1 MTLLK
6 PNQNFNKDLTKIKK
20 LSQLVEKKLSKF
32 DKKDEQKIDSLSFE
46 ELQDLNQ
53 ILKLADYVLCKYEN
67 KKEVHSVLKDFV
79 GIITKSTQS
88 LEEIDDEIS
97 ELVISA
103 EATIQRIK
111 DLQTSVSENYAI
123 GDKEKS
129 KPYDLAERSDEN
141 SANNL
146 TNSSTAAYTQ
156 GYQETSRVEAE
167 QVI

>member
-1 MTLLK
+1 MLK
-6 PNQNFNKDLTKIKK
+6 HSKNFNKDLAKIKK
-20 LSQLVEKKLSKF
+20 LSQLVEKKLLKL
-32 DKKDEQKIDSLSFE
+32 DKKDEQKIDSLTFE

-79 GIITKSTQS
+79 GIITKSTYS
-88 LEEIDDEIS
+88 IEEIDDEIS

-103 EATIQRIK
+103 EVSIQRIK
-111 DLQTSVSENYAI
+111 DLQANVSENYAI

-129 KPYDLAERSDEN
+129 KPSDLDEKPSEN

-146 TNSSTAAYTQ
+146 TKPSTRAYTQ
-156 GYQETSRVEAE
+156 GYQETSTVEAE